1 MTDAERALL
10 LEVSEYLTTLLHN
23 ARWPEAGERLRVLRL
38 AVFSEQPKEDEVDGE
53 AT

>member
-10 LEVSEYLTTLLHN
+10 LFVAEKLTTMLHN
-23 ARWPEAGERLRVLRL
+23 ARWPDAAEELALLRV
-38 AVFSEQPKEDEVDGE
+38 AVINEPRQDKVDGE